1 MVPRP
6 TAEKLLCFHD
16 YRKEKYTE
24 FRTNCFVQKETSL
37 SSAIKKIHM
46 PDFLTHLN
54 NKEKIITKSAK
65 FSIKQLPASI
75 KSFEVARSRDI
86 PIAEILQYNIFP
98 ANILFD
104 EDYTFKPD

>member
-1 MVPRP
+1 
-6 TAEKLLCFHD
+6 
-16 YRKEKYTE
+16 
-24 FRTNCFVQKETSL
+24 
-37 SSAIKKIHM
+37 M

-86 PIAEILQYNIFP
+86 PIAEILQYNIFSSKYS
-98 ANILFD
+98 I
-104 EDYTFKPD
+104 